1 MNSRA
6 DIDTRRRRYAMY
18 RLGLAMRRLLSVDS
32 EAERFMAT
40 RWVNAWGRAI
50 GERWFARGPS
60 GSDARPAMTP
70 RESRGRGGLIAAP
83 GVVESGRT
91 LL

>member
-18 RLGLAMRRLLSVDS
+18 RLGLAMKRLLNADS
-32 EAERFMAT
+32 EAERVMTT

-60 GSDARPAMTP
+60 GSDARPVATRP
-70 RESRGRGGLIAAP
+70 ESRSHGGAVRAASVTEP
-83 GVVESGRT
+83 GQ
-91 LL
+91 LLQ